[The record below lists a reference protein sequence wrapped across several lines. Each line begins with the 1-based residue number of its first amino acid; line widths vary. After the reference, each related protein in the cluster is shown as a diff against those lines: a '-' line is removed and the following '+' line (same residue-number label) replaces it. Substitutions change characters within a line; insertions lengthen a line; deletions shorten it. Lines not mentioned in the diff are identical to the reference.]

1 MSESDQHR
9 VDESPGGEEFGP
21 FTGTGG
27 GHVWV
32 GSGGV
37 APAGS
42 LRRRQSCIG
51 ATAEAGMKTLLSVGS
66 SNIPW
71 SSYA

>member
-1 MSESDQHR
+1 MPESDQYR

-21 FTGTGG
+21 FTERATATY
-27 GHVWV
+27 
-32 GSGGV
+32 GS
-37 APAGS
+37 ALAGS